1 MTTEKNDYTTLFD
14 LSGVGSGFKTI
25 LLITLCLL
33 FGLITLGGIVRVTD
47 SGLGCPDWPLCY
59 GQFIPPLQD
68 VTYAGE
74 IIEVHKIWIEWSHR
88 TLAAITGFPI
98 LLVTILAWWKYRKFS
113 LITVPA
119 TIALIL
125 LIFQVVLGAIT
136 VLRELPPEIVTTHL
150 STAQFI
156 FATLLFMYVILTNKI
171 QPLKDKLIIAKIPN
185 LLRWSIIGAATSFII
200 LISGSYVVGAGAGTS
215 CPNWPLCDNTLLPQL
230 NIQWLHMFHRVI
242 VVLGTITIA
251 IPVIYAYKI
260 NIPKITFPGLLV
272 GTFLLAQ
279 IFIGALNPASGFH
292 PVFRVLH
299 LSLAS
304 ALWLASMYLLTITWM
319 YQKQTNLKSEFNL
332 IQLLS
337 DYFELS
343 KPLIIL
349 LLLLSALTGMI
360 IAEQGLPQIH
370 LIATVLVAGALASA
384 GANAINN
391 FMDRDIDT
399 VMSRT
404 KSRPVAGSRV
414 SPTNALIFGVV
425 LNVISFVAFWTIV
438 NLLSALLT
446 LGATL
451 FYVFIYTLWL
461 KRTSTQNI
469 VIGGAAGALPP
480 IIGWA
485 AVQGSIGLPSLY
497 LFAIIFFWTP
507 PHFWALSIL
516 LEKDYANAN
525 IPMLNVVMGIEE
537 TRKFIMMHSIILVAL
552 TILFYTVPQL
562 GLFYLVSALILDV
575 YFLYLGIKLWQ
586 SQDHLSARK
595 LYLYSLLYLMLLLIA
610 VMISSGFGI

>member
-1 MTTEKNDYTTLFD
+1 
-14 LSGVGSGFKTI
+14 
-25 LLITLCLL
+25 
-33 FGLITLGGIVRVTD
+33 
-47 SGLGCPDWPLCY
+47 
-59 GQFIPPLQD
+59 
-68 VTYAGE
+68 
-74 IIEVHKIWIEWSHR
+74 
-88 TLAAITGFPI
+88 
-98 LLVTILAWWKYRKFS
+98 
-113 LITVPA
+113 
-119 TIALIL
+119 
-125 LIFQVVLGAIT
+125 
-136 VLRELPPEIVTTHL
+136 
-150 STAQFI
+150 
-156 FATLLFMYVILTNKI
+156 
-171 QPLKDKLIIAKIPN
+171 
-185 LLRWSIIGAATSFII
+185 
-200 LISGSYVVGAGAGTS
+200 
-215 CPNWPLCDNTLLPQL
+215 
-230 NIQWLHMFHRVI
+230 
-242 VVLGTITIA
+242 
-251 IPVIYAYKI
+251 
-260 NIPKITFPGLLV
+260 
-272 GTFLLAQ
+272 
-279 IFIGALNPASGFH
+279 
-292 PVFRVLH
+292 
-299 LSLAS
+299 
-304 ALWLASMYLLTITWM
+304 MYLLTITWM

-562 GLFYLVSALILDV
+562 GLFYLVSALTLDI

-586 SQDHLSARK
+586 SQDHTSARK